1 MGFRAGIKI
10 HRRKSNGDDDD
21 DNDVNSIKE
30 ERTLTMKRLRTST
43 IYLQGRMAART
54 STTILSPTKIE
65 SDKAVLHD
73 I

>member
-43 IYLQGRMAART
+43 IYLHGRMAAKT
-54 STTILSPTKIE
+54 PGASTTILSPTNLFSMI
-65 SDKAVLHD
+65 